1 MARNRIILDSGA
13 LSALA
18 EKSRSFR
25 TAMRKGYL
33 SEGVR
38 IVVPTAVIAEST
50 TGNQQRDANV
60 NHILKSV
67 STVDLDVRIA
77 RNAAALRHAQRRKGA
92 GTIDAIV
99 VATADLVPGSEV
111 ITTDPKDLNL
121 LTTVHGRTRVV
132 FVADALRR

>member
-1 MARNRIILDSGA
+1 
-13 LSALA
+13 
-18 EKSRSFR
+18 
-25 TAMRKGYL
+25 MRKGYL

-77 RNAAALRHAQRRKGA
+77 RNAAVLRHAQRRKGA